1 MSASYPSKRLK
12 LQKQHL
18 FRSHEPH
25 TGLSPVPCNS
35 IHDYI
40 RLFPSQSSPPPPPPT
55 TTKDVAIIERP
66 MTGFMRNGYCEV
78 PASDAGN
85 HSIAAEVTDEFLKF
99 SAERGNDLRQ
109 IGLKGGCK
117 WCLCVSRWKE
127 AFDARGKEGDKI
139 VPKIFLNATNEKALD
154 KVSLDDLK
162 KFAVD
167 KE

>member
-1 MSASYPSKRLK
+1 MSRSLNVLSKPLA
-12 LQKQHL
+12 
-18 FRSHEPH
+18 
-25 TGLSPVPCNS
+25 
-35 IHDYI
+35 IH
-40 RLFPSQSSPPPPPPT
+40 STS
-55 TTKDVAIIERP
+55 P
-66 MTGFMRNGYCEV
+66 MTGYLRNGYCEV

-85 HSIAAEVTDEFLKF
+85 HAIAAEVSDEFLKF

-139 VPKIFLNATNEKALD
+139 VPKYVKDRLNQDCVDTNRGHPRIFLNATNEKALD

-167 KE
+167 RE

>member
-1 MSASYPSKRLK
+1 
-12 LQKQHL
+12 
-18 FRSHEPH
+18 
-25 TGLSPVPCNS
+25 
-35 IHDYI
+35 
-40 RLFPSQSSPPPPPPT
+40 
-55 TTKDVAIIERP
+55 
-66 MTGFMRNGYCEV
+66 MTGYLRNGYCEV

-85 HSIAAEVTDEFLKF
+85 HAIAAEVSDEFLKF

-139 VPKIFLNATNEKALD
+139 VPKLDQDCMNTNRGHARIFLNATNEKALD

>member
-1 MSASYPSKRLK
+1 MHSTSLLITLLWLAAISITASASAHNQLHQQHQLKMSRSLNVLSKPLA
-12 LQKQHL
+12 
-18 FRSHEPH
+18 
-25 TGLSPVPCNS
+25 
-35 IHDYI
+35 IH
-40 RLFPSQSSPPPPPPT
+40 STS
-55 TTKDVAIIERP
+55 P
-66 MTGFMRNGYCEV
+66 MTGYLRNGYCEV

-85 HSIAAEVTDEFLKF
+85 HAIAAEVSDEFLKF
-99 SAERGNDLRQ
+99 SADRGNDLRQ

-154 KVSLDDLK
+154 KVSLEDLK

>member
-1 MSASYPSKRLK
+1 
-12 LQKQHL
+12 
-18 FRSHEPH
+18 
-25 TGLSPVPCNS
+25 
-35 IHDYI
+35 
-40 RLFPSQSSPPPPPPT
+40 
-55 TTKDVAIIERP
+55 
-66 MTGFMRNGYCEV
+66 MTGYLRNGYCEV

-85 HSIAAEVTDEFLKF
+85 HAIAAEVSDEFLKF
-99 SAERGNDLRQ
+99 SADRGNDLRQ

-139 VPKIFLNATNEKALD
+139 KALD
-154 KVSLDDLK
+154 KVSLEDLK

>member
-1 MSASYPSKRLK
+1 
-12 LQKQHL
+12 
-18 FRSHEPH
+18 
-25 TGLSPVPCNS
+25 
-35 IHDYI
+35 
-40 RLFPSQSSPPPPPPT
+40 
-55 TTKDVAIIERP
+55 

-139 VPKIFLNATNEKALD
+139 VPKYVETSPCAWMWVLIASRIFLNATNEKALD

-167 KE
+167 TE

>member
-1 MSASYPSKRLK
+1 
-12 LQKQHL
+12 
-18 FRSHEPH
+18 
-25 TGLSPVPCNS
+25 
-35 IHDYI
+35 
-40 RLFPSQSSPPPPPPT
+40 
-55 TTKDVAIIERP
+55 

-139 VPKIFLNATNEKALD
+139 VPKYVETSPYAWMWVLIASRIFLNATNEKALD

-167 KE
+167 KD

>member
-1 MSASYPSKRLK
+1 
-12 LQKQHL
+12 
-18 FRSHEPH
+18 
-25 TGLSPVPCNS
+25 
-35 IHDYI
+35 
-40 RLFPSQSSPPPPPPT
+40 
-55 TTKDVAIIERP
+55 
-66 MTGFMRNGYCEV
+66 MTGYLRNGYCEV

-85 HSIAAEVTDEFLKF
+85 HSIAAEVSDEFLKF

-139 VPKIFLNATNEKALD
+139 VPKYAETSPGEWRVIFLNATNEKALD

>member
-1 MSASYPSKRLK
+1 MSRSLNVLSKPLA
-12 LQKQHL
+12 
-18 FRSHEPH
+18 
-25 TGLSPVPCNS
+25 
-35 IHDYI
+35 IH
-40 RLFPSQSSPPPPPPT
+40 STS
-55 TTKDVAIIERP
+55 P
-66 MTGFMRNGYCEV
+66 MTGYLRNGYCEV

-85 HSIAAEVTDEFLKF
+85 HSIAAEVSDEFLKF
-99 SAERGNDLRQ
+99 SADRGNDLRQ

-139 VPKIFLNATNEKALD
+139 VPKYAETKIVRYRMIFLNATNEKALD
-154 KVSLDDLK
+154 KVTLDDLK